1 MKRPVVQ
8 KVLAACVLVAAL
20 ALILVSSVR
29 VYKVYD
35 ADADEW
41 GEDVRTFH
49 KIGERE
55 LVEDATFTGVIREGA
70 ELLST
75 YDRTKPKVKRLCP
88 T

>member
-1 MKRPVVQ
+1 MKRSVVQ
-8 KVLAACVLVAAL
+8 KVLAACVLLAAL
-20 ALILVSSVR
+20 ALMLVSSVR

-35 ADADEW
+35 ADADDW
-41 GEDVRTFH
+41 GMRTFH

-55 LVEDATFTGVIREGA
+55 LVEDATFTGVIRKGA

-75 YDRTKPKVKRLCP
+75 YDRTKPKVKRACP

>member
-8 KVLAACVLVAAL
+8 KVLAACVLIAAL
-20 ALILVSSVR
+20 ALILISSAR

-35 ADADEW
+35 ADADDW
-41 GEDVRTFH
+41 GMRTFH
-49 KIGERE
+49 KIGERD
-55 LVEDATFTGVIREGA
+55 LVEDATFTGVIRKGA